1 MIAMMMYK
9 MMALMVLMIAMM
21 EVIAMMPL
29 FVLITLKDAVSQL
42 VCETSNMRKRFRERK
57 EKTFPVVV
65 GDLSNPISISPKNQK
80 SRSSTTVLLLLH

>member
-21 EVIAMMPL
+21 VVIAMMPL
-29 FVLITLKDAVSQL
+29 FVLITLKDAVVSQL

-57 EKTFPVVV
+57 E
-65 GDLSNPISISPKNQK
+65 
-80 SRSSTTVLLLLH
+80 